1 METTQVL
8 PKVVPCFSGKD
19 GVTQTSND
27 EVPDSKGEGMDGE
40 DDVTSIPTGI
50 ATLISNTIVSGTF
63 RFIRLHVYNMATFQH
78 AQLLGHRLQNLPL
91 VELFG
96 VFSVNRKTKCYHK
109 VTVSAKCLHVNR
121 ALVSWDLGS
130 QLHILTKFT
139 PLGQGPLR
147 LFPSVV
153 NTVKTAR

>member
-8 PKVVPCFSGKD
+8 PEVVPCFSGKD

-40 DDVTSIPTGI
+40 DDLTSIPTGI

-96 VFSVNRKTKCYHK
+96 VFSCKQKDQM
-109 VTVSAKCLHVNR
+109 L
-121 ALVSWDLGS
+121 S
-130 QLHILTKFT
+130 QSYGFSKMSTCK
-139 PLGQGPLR
+139 QGL
-147 LFPSVV
+147 S
-153 NTVKTAR
+153 